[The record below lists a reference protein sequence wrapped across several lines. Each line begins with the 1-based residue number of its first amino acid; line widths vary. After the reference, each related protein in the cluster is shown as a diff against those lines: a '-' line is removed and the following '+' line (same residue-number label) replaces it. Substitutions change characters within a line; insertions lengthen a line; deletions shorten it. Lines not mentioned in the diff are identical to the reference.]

1 MRTHWRRPSL
11 AAILTLALAVP
22 LAATLS
28 PAMAAPAPS
37 VRINEVE
44 SDGGTPGDWI
54 ELTNI
59 GQVAA
64 DVSGWVVKDDK
75 DERTF
80 ALPANT
86 VLEPG
91 AFLAVDVDGAGATSF
106 GLGKADIARL
116 FLADGTTL
124 VDSYAWAAH
133 ATTSW
138 GRCPDGTGEFRE
150 TTAATRGAANDCDVS
165 VADNV
170 RLNEVES
177 NGGTPGDWI
186 ELVNLGTAPVDASG
200 LVLKDSDDTHAAV
213 LPVGSTI
220 AGGGYLVVEAP
231 TMDYGLG
238 GGDAARLF
246 DTDGVTVI
254 DSYAWTAH
262 AASSYGRCPDGV
274 GEFADTAT
282 ATKGAANDCVVP
294 ETADVRITET
304 ESTGGTPGD
313 WVELFNPGANDVDL
327 TGWIV
332 RDNDDTHTAVLPSG
346 SVIVAGG
353 YFVVEE
359 GLLGFGLG
367 SADSARLFAPNG
379 FTLVSS
385 VSWTSHAVTTWGIC
399 PGGTELTQMT
409 SSTKGAA
416 NDCGSPVRLNE
427 IESNGGTPGDWL
439 ELINNGS
446 TAADVS
452 GFVLKDNDDTHSV
465 ILPTGTSIAAGGYLA
480 IDVDAAGGFGL
491 GGADTARL
499 FAADGSTL
507 LDSYAW
513 TAHAATSYGRCADGT
528 GDFAATTAST
538 KGAANS
544 CAGDLITAAWPGSA
558 EVRTVDPAGVLG
570 GNMSGL
576 AYEAAGAAGAAGTA
590 GDVLWAAKNG
600 TGALY
605 KLVADGAGWVPDTTA
620 GWGAGKPLHYTD
632 GTGDVDAEGVT
643 LTSAGADGGLFI
655 ASERNNAVS
664 GVSRPAVLRYDA
676 SATGTQLTASME
688 WNLTADLPVV
698 GANAGLEAIAWV
710 PDSFLVAQGMLD
722 ERTNAA
728 YDPALYAGHGTGL
741 FFVGLEANGAI
752 YAYAL
757 DQASGGYTRVATI
770 ASGFSGVMDLEF
782 EASTG
787 RFWAVC
793 DDTCTGRSAV
803 LEIAQSGASDGR
815 FGVTTVYERPASM
828 PNLNNEGFA
837 LAPQSACVA
846 GAKPVFWADDSNT
859 GGHAIRVGSIEC
871 TPLTPTV
878 PTPVPTV
885 EPTPVPTVEPTPV
898 PTVEPTPVPTVE
910 PTPVPTVEPTPVPT
924 VEPTPV
930 PTVEPTP
937 VPTVEPTPVPTVEP
951 TPVPTVEPTPVPT
964 VEPTPV
970 PTVEPTP
977 VPTVEPTPVPT
988 VEPTPVPTVEPTPV
1002 PTVEPTPVPTV
1013 EPTPVPTVEPTP
1025 VPTVEPTPVPTVE
1038 PTPVPTVEPTP
1049 VPTVEPTP
1057 VPTVEPTPVPTV
1069 EPTPVPTVEPT
1080 PVPTVEPTPVPTVE
1094 PTPVPTTQPTAA
1106 PTGPAAPAPVATA
1119 ALVESARGP
1128 VSVPTTAKP
1137 GDTITVS
1144 VGRAFA
1150 GDAVNVWLHST
1161 PTLLASTTVTAA
1173 GTVQV
1178 VIPNGTEPGVHR
1190 VVVVAEDGTLIGWD
1204 DILVSAAATSSQAAP
1219 GALASTGV
1227 NPALPGLLALLLVLA
1242 GGAVLVLRRRGV
1254 AA

>member
-44 SDGGTPGDWI
+44 SEGGTPGDWI

-59 GQVAA
+59 GQVAT

-80 ALPANT
+80 ALPAST

-91 AFLAVDVDGAGATSF
+91 AFLAVDVDGDGATSF

-220 AGGGYLVVEAP
+220 AAGGYLVVEAP

-246 DTDGVTVI
+246 DTDGVTLI
-254 DSYAWTAH
+254 DSYAWTVH
-262 AASSYGRCPDGV
+262 AASTYGRCPDGV

-282 ATKGAANDCVVP
+282 ATKGSANDCVVP

-304 ESTGGTPGD
+304 ESSGGTPGD
-313 WVELFNPGANDVDL
+313 WVELFNPGASDVDL

-367 SADSARLFAPNG
+367 SADSARLFAPDG

-399 PGGTELTQMT
+399 PGGTLLTQMT

-427 IESNGGTPGDWL
+427 IESSGGTPGDWL

-480 IDVDAAGGFGL
+480 IDVDADGGFGL

-507 LDSYAW
+507 LDSYTW
-513 TAHAATSYGRCADGT
+513 TAHATTSYGRCADGT

-544 CAGDLITAAWPGSA
+544 CAGDLVTAAWPGSA

-570 GNMSGL
+570 GNLSGL
-576 AYEAAGAAGAAGTA
+576 AYEAAGAAGTA

-632 GTGDVDAEGVT
+632 GTGDVDAEGVA

-728 YDPALYAGHGTGL
+728 YDPAVYAGHGTGL

-757 DQASGGYTRVATI
+757 DQATGGYTRVATI

-793 DDTCTGRSAV
+793 DDTCAGRSAV
-803 LEIAQSGASDGR
+803 LEIAQAGASDGR

-837 LAPQSACVA
+837 LAPQSACVS

-871 TPLTPTV
+871 TPLTPT
-878 PTPVPTV
+878 
-885 EPTPVPTVEPTPV
+885 
-898 PTVEPTPVPTVE
+898 
-910 PTPVPTVEPTPVPT
+910 
-924 VEPTPV
+924 
-930 PTVEPTP
+930 
-937 VPTVEPTPVPTVEP
+937 
-951 TPVPTVEPTPVPT
+951 
-964 VEPTPV
+964 
-970 PTVEPTP
+970 
-977 VPTVEPTPVPT
+977 
-988 VEPTPVPTVEPTPV
+988 
-1002 PTVEPTPVPTV
+1002 
-1013 EPTPVPTVEPTP
+1013 
-1025 VPTVEPTPVPTVE
+1025 
-1038 PTPVPTVEPTP
+1038 
-1049 VPTVEPTP
+1049 
-1057 VPTVEPTPVPTV
+1057 
-1069 EPTPVPTVEPT
+1069 
-1080 PVPTVEPTPVPTVE
+1080 E
-1094 PTPVPTTQPTAA
+1094 PTPVPTTEPT
-1106 PTGPAAPAPVATA
+1106 PVPTTEPTPVPTTEPTPVPTTEPTPVPTTEPTPVPSTEPTPVPTTGPTPVPTTGPAAPAPVATA

-1128 VSVPTTAKP
+1128 VSVPATAKP
-1137 GDTITVS
+1137 GDTITVT

-1150 GDAVNVWLHST
+1150 GDAVRVWLHST

-1178 VIPNGTEPGVHR
+1178 AIPNGTAPGAHR

-1204 DILVSAAATSSQAAP
+1204 DILVSAAATSSQDAP
-1219 GALASTGV
+1219 GTLASTGV
-1227 NPALPGLLALLLVLA
+1227 NPALPGLLALLLVLT
-1242 GGAVLVLRRRGV
+1242 GSAVLVLRRRGV
-1254 AA
+1254 TA

>member
-177 NGGTPGDWI
+177 NGGTRGDWI
-186 ELVNLGTAPVDASG
+186 ELVNVGTAPVDASG

-246 DTDGVTVI
+246 DTDGVTLI

-367 SADSARLFAPNG
+367 SADSARLFAPDG

-499 FAADGSTL
+499 LAADGSTL

-544 CAGDLITAAWPGSA
+544 CAGDLVTAAWPGSA

-576 AYEAAGAAGAAGTA
+576 AYEAAGAAGTA

-837 LAPQSACVA
+837 LAPQSACVS

-871 TPLTPTV
+871 TPLTPT
-878 PTPVPTV
+878 

-898 PTVEPTPVPTVE
+898 PTVEPSPVPTVE
-910 PTPVPTVEPTPVPT
+910 PSPVPTVEPS
-924 VEPTPV
+924 
-930 PTVEPTP
+930 
-937 VPTVEPTPVPTVEP
+937 
-951 TPVPTVEPTPVPT
+951 
-964 VEPTPV
+964 
-970 PTVEPTP
+970 
-977 VPTVEPTPVPT
+977 
-988 VEPTPVPTVEPTPV
+988 
-1002 PTVEPTPVPTV
+1002 
-1013 EPTPVPTVEPTP
+1013 
-1025 VPTVEPTPVPTVE
+1025 
-1038 PTPVPTVEPTP
+1038 
-1049 VPTVEPTP
+1049 
-1057 VPTVEPTPVPTV
+1057 
-1069 EPTPVPTVEPT
+1069 

-1106 PTGPAAPAPVATA
+1106 PTGPAAPSPVATA

-1128 VSVPTTAKP
+1128 VSVPATAKP
-1137 GDTITVS
+1137 GDTITVT

-1150 GDAVNVWLHST
+1150 GDAVTVWLHST

-1178 VIPNGTEPGVHR
+1178 VIPNGTVPGVHR
-1190 VVVVAEDGTLIGWD
+1190 VVVAAEDGTLIGWD

>member
-44 SDGGTPGDWI
+44 SEGGTPGDWI

-59 GQVAA
+59 GQVAT

-80 ALPANT
+80 ALPAST

-91 AFLAVDVDGAGATSF
+91 AFLAVDVDGDGATSF

-220 AGGGYLVVEAP
+220 AAGGYLVVEAP

-246 DTDGVTVI
+246 DTDGVTLI
-254 DSYAWTAH
+254 DSYAWTVH
-262 AASSYGRCPDGV
+262 AASTYGRCPDGV

-304 ESTGGTPGD
+304 ESSGGTPGD
-313 WVELFNPGANDVDL
+313 WVELFNPGASDVDL

-367 SADSARLFAPNG
+367 SADSARLFAPDG

-399 PGGTELTQMT
+399 PGGTLLTQMT

-427 IESNGGTPGDWL
+427 IESSGGTPGDWL

-480 IDVDAAGGFGL
+480 IDVDADGGFGL

-507 LDSYAW
+507 LDSYTW

-528 GDFAATTAST
+528 GDFGATTAST

-544 CAGDLITAAWPGSA
+544 CAGDLVTAAWPGSA

-570 GNMSGL
+570 GNLSGL
-576 AYEAAGAAGAAGTA
+576 AYEAAGAAGTA

-632 GTGDVDAEGVT
+632 GTGDVDAEGVA

-728 YDPALYAGHGTGL
+728 YDPAVYAGHGTGL

-757 DQASGGYTRVATI
+757 DQATGGYTRVATI

-793 DDTCTGRSAV
+793 DDTCAGRSAV

-837 LAPQSACVA
+837 LAPQSACVS

-871 TPLTPTV
+871 TPLTPT
-878 PTPVPTV
+878 
-885 EPTPVPTVEPTPV
+885 
-898 PTVEPTPVPTVE
+898 
-910 PTPVPTVEPTPVPT
+910 
-924 VEPTPV
+924 
-930 PTVEPTP
+930 
-937 VPTVEPTPVPTVEP
+937 
-951 TPVPTVEPTPVPT
+951 
-964 VEPTPV
+964 
-970 PTVEPTP
+970 
-977 VPTVEPTPVPT
+977 
-988 VEPTPVPTVEPTPV
+988 
-1002 PTVEPTPVPTV
+1002 
-1013 EPTPVPTVEPTP
+1013 
-1025 VPTVEPTPVPTVE
+1025 
-1038 PTPVPTVEPTP
+1038 
-1049 VPTVEPTP
+1049 
-1057 VPTVEPTPVPTV
+1057 
-1069 EPTPVPTVEPT
+1069 
-1080 PVPTVEPTPVPTVE
+1080 E
-1094 PTPVPTTQPTAA
+1094 PTPVPTTEPT
-1106 PTGPAAPAPVATA
+1106 PVPTTEPTPVPTTEPTPVPTTEPTPVPTTEPTPVPTTEPTPVPTTGPAAPAPVATA

-1128 VSVPTTAKP
+1128 VSVPATAKP
-1137 GDTITVS
+1137 GDTITVT

-1150 GDAVNVWLHST
+1150 GDAVRVWLHST
-1161 PTLLASTTVTAA
+1161 PTLLASTTVIAA

-1178 VIPNGTEPGVHR
+1178 AIPNGTAPGAHR

-1204 DILVSAAATSSQAAP
+1204 DILVSAAATSSQDAP
-1219 GALASTGV
+1219 GTLASTGV
-1227 NPALPGLLALLLVLA
+1227 NPALPGLLALLLVLT
-1242 GGAVLVLRRRGV
+1242 GSAVLVLRRRGV
-1254 AA
+1254 TA